1 VPQAAEHTAAAI
13 LSEAR
18 GLLLRGWSQGA
29 QARDR
34 TGAVVSAW
42 SEEAHSWSLLGGL
55 LACWYRQ
62 QGGSMDS
69 EFVGHGFDARTLG
82 DATAA
87 IGHVTGTASIE
98 SWNDDPART
107 LDEVLATIDRAL
119 ELLELP

>member
-1 VPQAAEHTAAAI
+1 MPQAAEHTAAAI

-34 TGAVVSAW
+34 MGSVVSVW

-55 LACWYRQ
+55 LASWYRQ
-62 QGGSMDS
+62 QGESMDFD
-69 EFVGHGFDARTLG
+69 FVAHGFDARALG

-98 SWNDDPART
+98 GWNDEPRRT
-107 LDEVLATIDRAL
+107 LAEVIAAIDRAAG
-119 ELLELP
+119 LLDLP